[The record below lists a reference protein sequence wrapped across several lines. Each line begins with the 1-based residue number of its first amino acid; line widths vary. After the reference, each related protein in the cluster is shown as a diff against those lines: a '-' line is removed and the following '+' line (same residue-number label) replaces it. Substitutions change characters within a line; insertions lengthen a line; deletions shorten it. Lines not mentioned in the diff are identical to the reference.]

1 MMELVL
7 NQVAKK
13 FGKKEVLRSVDYT
26 FQDGIYGLLGPN
38 GAGKTTLIRCI
49 ARLYPLSGG
58 SITCNGKPATD
69 AAYQRQIGYLPQKF
83 GLFPGL
89 TVFEMLALMADLK
102 GVPKAGIEEEV
113 HKCIELVNL
122 TDRTGSKVRT
132 LSGGMVR
139 RLGIAQALL
148 GDPEILLLD
157 EPTAGLDPEE
167 RLRFKNI
174 IAGLR
179 KDRMILISTHIVAD
193 VEALCDRVV
202 VMNDGCFLAGG
213 TCAEI
218 QRRAD
223 EKMYEIPEQEMNS
236 LTGTYHIQRQ
246 VERDGVRMVQFL
258 SAQPQAAA
266 RPIKPTVEDGYI
278 WVLKEG

>member
-1 MMELVL
+1 MELTL
-7 NQVAKK
+7 NQVCKR

-49 ARLYPLSGG
+49 AQLYPLSGG
-58 SITCNGKPATD
+58 GIACNGKPASD

-89 TVFEMLALMADLK
+89 KVFEMLALMADLK
-102 GVPKAGIEEEV
+102 GVPKGQIEDEV
-113 HKCIELVNL
+113 HRSVELVNL
-122 TDRTGSKVRT
+122 TDRIDSRVKT
-132 LSGGMVR
+132 LSGGMIR

-148 GDPEILLLD
+148 GDPQILLLD

-179 KDRMILISTHIVAD
+179 RDRIVLISTHIVAD
-193 VEALCDRVV
+193 VEALCGHIV
-202 VMNDGCFLAGG
+202 VMNEGRFCAAG
-213 TCAEI
+213 TCAEL
-218 QRRAD
+218 QSRAAG
-223 EKMYEIPEQEMNS
+223 KAYEIPEEEVGR
-236 LTGTYHIQRQ
+236 LAGTYHIQRQ

-258 SAQPQAAA
+258 SAEPQPAAH
-266 RPIKPTVEDGYI
+266 PIEPTVEDGYV
-278 WVLKEG
+278 WVLKDE